1 MVTIAQLP
9 RPAMA
14 KAGRE
19 ILNLLHARQ
28 SAGPPE
34 PTLDAYIPE
43 IEPVVTALE
52 QGVGGQVLAAS
63 ALKALLAR
71 VEAADIDV
79 DASLRHHFYYIT
91 VGNRSRAG
99 TDS

>member
-9 RPAMA
+9 RPDMA
-14 KAGRE
+14 TAGRN
-19 ILNLLHARQ
+19 IVLLLQERQ
-28 SAGPPE
+28 LAGPPE
-34 PTLDAYIPE
+34 PALDAYIVE

-79 DASLRHHFYYIT
+79 DAWLRHHFHFLTIEI
-91 VGNRSRAG
+91 GRAHV
-99 TDS
+99 